1 MSKWLTAVGLVFLP
15 LGAFFFWGVIQ
26 GMSLSG
32 LAGMFLSA
40 LVIVQ
45 SIVLILLGGLAG
57 EEGQNERRTSTKV
70 LFLIALV
77 IVAAVLPAF
86 LVKPLGV
93 NVPNARGR
101 FERSIV
107 RNASNNEEW
116 TALTLAETVDYSEIF
131 KETRFEGRTDYQYY
145 AWANFV
151 DFQVVEYYD
160 DRFDARARNNLRGE
174 AEAIEFRYEANVSTW
189 NQIRIECR
197 ASAIEIRSLDG
208 TALYETKEFYPSI
221 GVKFAFRNDTK
232 YQGVSAGELNFTMPM
247 GYIVEMSFYYK
258 EYYAPLA
265 AFYSLVHQIV
275 VLNQTFTPILLGGA
289 RMQAIS

>member
-1 MSKWLTAVGLVFLP
+1 M
-15 LGAFFFWGVIQ
+15 
-26 GMSLSG
+26 
-32 LAGMFLSA
+32 
-40 LVIVQ
+40 
-45 SIVLILLGGLAG
+45 
-57 EEGQNERRTSTKV
+57 
-70 LFLIALV
+70 
-77 IVAAVLPAF
+77 LPAF

-116 TALTLAETVDYSEIF
+116 TALTVAETVDYSEIF
-131 KETRFEGRTDYQYY
+131 KETRFEGRTGYQYY
-145 AWANFV
+145 TWANFV
-151 DFQVVEYYD
+151 DSQVIEYY
-160 DRFDARARNNLRGE
+160 DRFDAHARNTLRGE
-174 AEAIEFRYEANVSTW
+174 AEGIEFRYEANVSTW
-189 NQIRIECR
+189 NQIRIEYR

-208 TALYETKEFYPSI
+208 TALYETKEFHPSV

-247 GYIVEMSFYYK
+247 GYIVDMSFYYR

-265 AFYSLVHQIV
+265 AFSSRVHQIV

-289 RMQAIS
+289 RRKAIS